1 MQVRMAVSA
10 SVIAWVLAAGAVQ
23 AQTAPAAAAA
33 ADVED
38 SGEIIVTARRV
49 SESLSEVPASV
60 TAFSADA
67 IIKADIQR
75 AEDFIKLT
83 PGVTIVTSTAEAG
96 DSQINIRGIN
106 GARDAESSVAVVIDG
121 ILKTNTAQLN
131 QNQGVL
137 RQVEV
142 LKGPQGAI
150 YGRNAAAGAIVVVG
164 ELRAGDD
171 AQGVA
176 A

>member
-10 SVIAWVLAAGAVQ
+10 SVIAWVLAAGAAH

-33 ADVED
+33 DVVD

-49 SESLSEVPASV
+49 SESLLEVPASV

-67 IIKADIQR
+67 IVKADIQR

-96 DSQINIRGIN
+96 DSQINPSYGKSFSA
-106 GARDAESSVAVVIDG
+106 ARPIDVES
-121 ILKTNTAQLN
+121 
-131 QNQGVL
+131 
-137 RQVEV
+137 R
-142 LKGPQGAI
+142 
-150 YGRNAAAGAIVVVG
+150 
-164 ELRAGDD
+164 
-171 AQGVA
+171 
-176 A
+176 